1 MDIKEIKEASLEL
14 GLKISKLPQAQEK
27 FHVLTTSPQNFPILE
42 IIRPQD
48 SSRFYLIVMEIG
60 IAQEHKKGLGSMKTD
75 DRINFLA
82 EITEE
87 VLKMGLDVVIL
98 PPF

>member
-1 MDIKEIKEASLEL
+1 
-14 GLKISKLPQAQEK
+14 
-27 FHVLTTSPQNFPILE
+27 
-42 IIRPQD
+42 
-48 SSRFYLIVMEIG
+48 
-60 IAQEHKKGLGSMKTD
+60 MKTD
-75 DRINFLA
+75 DRFKFLA